1 MAKGGTAKAPHTALI
16 TMNIKIHEILEDGQ
30 VNPRYLSNEEM
41 EKFGITEKAILRVD
55 GFDKFDCVKK
65 MIELFQKL
73 GTDGRVEGVKDV

>member
-1 MAKGGTAKAPHTALI
+1 MAKGGTAKAPHTALV

-30 VNPRYLSNEEM
+30 VNPRYLSTEEM
-41 EKFGITEKAILRVD
+41 EKFGITEKAVLRVD